1 MTLVL
6 LSTISIIGQTTITK
20 NIGDFTTLKVYN
32 GIDIEL
38 IKSDVQKLVITGKK
52 AEKVFVRNGKNTLKI
67 ALKFPELLANNT
79 VKIKLYYKNPIT
91 TIDANEGSSI
101 TSKNIKQLQL
111 EVKTQ
116 EGAFINLLV
125 DVKHLTVKSVSGG
138 VIKLTGVAKNQT
150 VEVGSSGVYYGF
162 NIKATGASIIRAS
175 LGGKAEVFV
184 GETLDAKVSFGGS
197 IFYKGTPEV
206 LKTKKILG
214 GIIEAKN

>member
-1 MTLVL
+1 M
-6 LSTISIIGQTTITK
+6 
-20 NIGDFTTLKVYN
+20 YN

-91 TIDANEGSSI
+91 IIDANEGSSI
-101 TSKNIKQLQL
+101 TSKKIEQLEL

-116 EGAFINLLV
+116 EGAIINLLLA
-125 DVKHLTVKSVSGG
+125 VKYLTVKSVSGG
-138 VIKLTGVAKNQT
+138 VVKLTGVAKNQT

-162 NIKATGASIIRAS
+162 NIKATGG
-175 LGGKAEVFV
+175 L
-184 GETLDAKVSFGGS
+184 
-197 IFYKGTPEV
+197 YC
-206 LKTKKILG
+206 
-214 GIIEAKN
+214 

>member
-6 LSTISIIGQTTITK
+6 FSTISIVGQTIITK
-20 NIGDFTTLKVYN
+20 KIGDFTILKVYN
-32 GIDIEL
+32 GIDLEL
-38 IKSDVQKLVITGKK
+38 IKSDVQKVVITGEK
-52 AEKVFVRNGKNTLKI
+52 AEKVIVKNSRNTLKI
-67 ALKFPELLANNT
+67 ALKFPGFLANNT

-91 TIDANEGSSI
+91 IIDANEGSSI

-125 DVKHLTVKSVSGG
+125 DVKHLTVKSISGG
-138 VIKLTGVAKNQT
+138 VIKLTGTTKNQT
-150 VEVGSSGVYYGF
+150 VEVGNAGVYYGF
-162 NIKATGASIIRAS
+162 NIKTTNTSIVRAS
-175 LGGKAEVFV
+175 LGGKAEIFA